1 MRTGERAL
9 PNLCNANGLI
19 TNSEHKKGACRWRER
34 ILEDAH
40 LAWHAEPEE
49 RQQLRTG

>member
-1 MRTGERAL
+1 M
-9 PNLCNANGLI
+9 PIIDFISDLCTTNSL

>member
-1 MRTGERAL
+1 M
-9 PNLCNANGLI
+9 
-19 TNSEHKKGACRWRER
+19 SEHKKGSSRRRER

-40 LAWHAEPEE
+40 LAWHAEPEQ